1 MRDKMHK
8 LLQRQLKRL
17 DINSQEKTISMER
30 FNQLMKVVSE
40 TYKEDDVTI
49 ALMQNAQ
56 EVSSEEMQE
65 LYSTLEEENKR
76 HLNAI
81 ISAIPDLMFLVNQEG
96 KYLEVYANNK
106 EHLLA
111 APKEELLQK
120 SIYDVLDAPLSNR
133 LIQLIQNTIKT
144 NSLKSM
150 EFDLKLPNEI
160 RYFEVRA
167 IPSGLIRQKQE
178 TVIMIVRDITQR
190 KQQESDARLI
200 HTVFQE
206 ATEGIIIGDK
216 KRKVIHANGAMGRIL
231 GISAKE
237 LIGKPSYYF
246 SNMLPKK
253 IRNEMYKAMI
263 TQGFWQG
270 EVEITPPNSKKTY
283 SWLTMDAILDD
294 EEKLNNV
301 VLMITDISE
310 IHHSRN
316 KMEYLASYD
325 TLTDLPNRSLLFK
338 QLKQSINS
346 MSHKKTN
353 GMLLFIDIDH
363 FKEFNDSYG
372 HQIGDKVLLS
382 VAKQITSICRKEDIL
397 GRLSGDEF
405 LLISEDVNNQH
416 AIDSIIQKIQK
427 IFKKPQKIGSLS
439 LHISV
444 SIGVA
449 LYPKNGRT
457 PEALINAADQA
468 MYSVKKQGRNNYAF
482 YSQKM
487 SDIANEYFFILST
500 LKDAISDRNFTLAYQ
515 PQYLLH
521 DNSLVGI
528 EVLLRC
534 THSRISDIPISR
546 LIEIAEETGIINN
559 ISHLVLDMVCEQI
572 YTWKLSNIVLPKMAI
587 NLSRKELSEEN
598 LVLTI
603 HTALS
608 RYKIDPSAIELE
620 ITESALLHENS
631 TVQENIARLQKLGH
645 TFAIDDYGT
654 GFSSLS
660 NIKTFHFD
668 KLKIDKSFIDNLLT
682 DKDDQVI
689 VSATISMAQQ
699 LGLKVIAEGVEVQS
713 QVDILKNFGCDIIQG
728 YLYSKPL
735 TKEAMEKL
743 LTK

>member
-1 MRDKMHK
+1 MHK

-17 DINSQEKTISMER
+17 DIDSQKKTISIEH

-40 TYKEDDVTI
+40 TYKEDDATI

-65 LYSTLEEENKR
+65 LYSRMEEKNKR

-81 ISAIPDLMFLVNQEG
+81 ISAIPDLMFLVDTKGN
-96 KYLEVYANNK
+96 YLEVYADNK
-106 EHLLA
+106 EYLLGT
-111 APKEELLQK
+111 PKEELLK
-120 SIYDVLDAPLSNR
+120 TSISKVFDKDISNQLLN
-133 LIQLIQNTIKT
+133 LIHTTIKT
-144 NSLKSM
+144 NSLQSM
-150 EFDLKLPNEI
+150 EFELDILDKTHYFEI
-160 RYFEVRA
+160 RA
-167 IPSGLIRQKQE
+167 ISTGLKKNSSD
-178 TVIMIVRDITQR
+178 TVIIISRDITSR
-190 KQQESDARLI
+190 KKQEVDARLI
-200 HTVFQE
+200 KTVFQE
-206 ATEGIIIGDK
+206 ATEGIIIEDK
-216 KRKVIHANGAMGRIL
+216 ERNIIHANDAVARIL
-231 GISAKE
+231 GIPVQK
-237 LIGKPSYYF
+237 LIGKH
-246 SNMLPKK
+246 SNYLSSLIPPN
-253 IRNEMYKAMI
+253 ISADIYQAI
-263 TQGFWQG
+263 TTQGVWQG
-270 EVEITPPNSKKTY
+270 EVEISPPHSKKIY
-283 SWLTMDAILDD
+283 CWLTLDAIMNDNNT
-294 EEKLNNV
+294 LNNV
-301 VLMITDISE
+301 VIMITDISE
-310 IHHSRN
+310 VHHSRN

-382 VAKQITSICRKEDIL
+382 VAKQITSICRKKDIL

-405 LLISEDVNNQH
+405 LLISEDVNNQR

-427 IFKKPQKIGSLS
+427 IFQEPQKIDNLS

-449 LYPKNGRT
+449 LYPKNGKT

-487 SDIANEYFFILST
+487 SDIANEYFFTLST
-500 LKDAISDRNFTLAYQ
+500 LKDAIRDRNFTLAYQ

-546 LIEIAEETGIINN
+546 LITIAEETGIINN
-559 ISHLVLDMVCEQI
+559 ISHLVLDMACKQI
-572 YTWKLSNIVLPKMAI
+572 YTWKLSNITLPKIAI

-598 LVLTI
+598 LILTI

-631 TVQENIARLQKLGH
+631 TVQENITRLQKLGH

-713 QVDILKNFGCDIIQG
+713 QADILKNFGCDIIQG

-743 LTK
+743 LTE